1 MKKNVIFGAI
11 FIFCLSFTIPVYA
24 QLGLFEQNPIDL
36 VKKELNG
43 VAGFST
49 DEERTANDPSK
60 WVALSQKGDISIIG
74 WKFQTTDK
82 LKTYLVSYTFKDAK
96 DNIEKGWWWEANTK
110 EKIVRVILHNPELKK
125 KYGLGEH
132 NKVSIEL
139 SKGMSEFTVK
149 TLYGEPDENDN
160 DSLVSSWVYYI
171 NTQNNQRAFL
181 KVKFSSDTVY
191 EWKVYNPGIKDVP

>member
-1 MKKNVIFGAI
+1 MKNNVIFGAI
-11 FIFCLSFTIPVYA
+11 FIFCFSFNIPVYA

-49 DEERTANDPSK
+49 DEERIANDPSK

-96 DNIEKGWWWEANTK
+96 DNIEKGWWW
-110 EKIVRVILHNPELKK
+110 
-125 KYGLGEH
+125 
-132 NKVSIEL
+132 
-139 SKGMSEFTVK
+139 
-149 TLYGEPDENDN
+149 
-160 DSLVSSWVYYI
+160 
-171 NTQNNQRAFL
+171 
-181 KVKFSSDTVY
+181 
-191 EWKVYNPGIKDVP
+191 

>member
-1 MKKNVIFGAI
+1 MKNNVIFGAI
-11 FIFCLSFTIPVYA
+11 FIFCFSFNIPVYA

-49 DEERTANDPSK
+49 DEERIANDPSK
-60 WVALSQKGDISIIG
+60 WIALSQKGDISIIG
-74 WKFQTTDK
+74 WKFQKTDK

-96 DNIEKGWWWEANTK
+96 DNLEKGWWWEANTK

-125 KYGLGEH
+125 KYGVGEP
-132 NKVSIEL
+132 NKTGVEL
-139 SKGMSEFTVK
+139 LKGMTEFTVK

-160 DSLVSSWVYYI
+160 DSLISSWVYYI

-181 KVKFSSDTVY
+181 KVKFSSGTIY